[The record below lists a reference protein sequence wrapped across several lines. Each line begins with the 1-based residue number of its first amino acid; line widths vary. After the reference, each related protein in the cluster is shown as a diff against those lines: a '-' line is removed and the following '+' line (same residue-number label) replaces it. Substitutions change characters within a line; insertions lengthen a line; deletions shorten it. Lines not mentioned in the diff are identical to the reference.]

1 MIRTFFVFL
10 FLYFSFGL
18 TAQVKTGVGTWNI
31 GLTYDLQKFN
41 QFSCLRFQFNSSK
54 NNQVALSI
62 GFSPQKARQTVLVSS
77 LMFDYSKRFPLK
89 KLGLGPVVH
98 VGMDSYVFG
107 TRFNY
112 THASMG
118 YRMSMGSP
126 FQFFQELRFG
136 PTLETFEYLSQAH
149 RNLTWN
155 YHFKLG
161 LQYAIR

>member
-1 MIRTFFVFL
+1 MIRTYFVFFFL
-10 FLYFSFGL
+10 FFSFGL

-41 QFSCLRFQFNSSK
+41 QFSSMRFQYNSSK

-62 GFSPQKARQTVLVSS
+62 GFSPQKARQTVFASS
-77 LMFDYSKRFPLK
+77 LMVDYSKQFPLK
-89 KLGLGPVVH
+89 KLGLGPLVH
-98 VGMDSYVFG
+98 VGMDAYVFG

-112 THASMG
+112 LHASMG
-118 YRMSMGSP
+118 YRFCMGTA
-126 FQFFQELRFG
+126 FQFIQELRFG